1 MLLRMF
7 LNLDRKDPS
16 ALAIVDDS
24 GERLTYG
31 DLCDKAKEF
40 SEVLPYRTLIFI
52 LAENCNGSLLG
63 YTSALSNGIVP
74 LIISSHT
81 EQSLFDAL
89 YERYQPE
96 FLWLPTAKIVDY
108 NLREVIYSTSGYS
121 LTRTG
126 FVTPALYED
135 LSLLLPTSGSTGS
148 PKLVRHS
155 YRNIEA
161 NAENVMNLFGLT
173 SSERAMAVLP
183 MHYTMGLSV
192 IASHLYAG
200 ATVLLCGKSLL
211 DPGFWKMLN
220 QLKNHQY

>member
-1 MLLRMF
+1 MKKEIPVATCILTDLKTVTAID
-7 LNLDRKDPS
+7 LDKYHKSDRAEFNKAYRKGKLS
-16 ALAIVDDS
+16 HYQYMSIA
-24 GERLTYG
+24 Y
-31 DLCDKAKEF
+31 
-40 SEVLPYRTLIFI
+40 VLV
-52 LAENCNGSLLG
+52 LG
-63 YTSALSNGIVP
+63 YT
-74 LIISSHT
+74 H
-81 EQSLFDAL
+81 
-89 YERYQPE
+89 
-96 FLWLPTAKIVDY
+96 
-108 NLREVIYSTSGYS
+108 S

-126 FVTPALYED
+126 FATPALYED

-192 IASHLYAG
+192 ITSHLYAG

-211 DPGFWKMLN
+211 DPGFWKMLKDGATSFTGST
-220 QLKNHQY
+220 L